1 MSTYDFSRISILIV
15 EDNVYIRNTFEN
27 LLRSFQFG
35 TIEKANNG
43 EEAIKYLK
51 MMKQSNN
58 PGPDL
63 IFSDLAMAPINGLM
77 LLRLSLIHI

>member
-1 MSTYDFSRISILIV
+1 MSYWLLYSLSGISILNWFIIRMHPLSTYDFSRITILIV

-35 TIEKANNG
+35 KIEKANNG

-51 MMKQSNN
+51 MMKRN
-58 PGPDL
+58 
-63 IFSDLAMAPINGLM
+63 
-77 LLRLSLIHI
+77 